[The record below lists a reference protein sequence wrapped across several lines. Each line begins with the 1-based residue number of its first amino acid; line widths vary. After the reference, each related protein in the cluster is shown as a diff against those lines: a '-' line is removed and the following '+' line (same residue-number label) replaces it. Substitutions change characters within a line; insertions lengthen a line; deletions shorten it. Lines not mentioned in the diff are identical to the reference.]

1 MLPFQLEFG
10 RPSALMRIHSVV
22 DRQFGVYLLQYDGVT
37 FDNRYLPTS
46 WQKDDRWHLAAYIY
60 RGALSVGSQ
69 RFEEGDAFTAATDTL
84 APSLNPQE
92 VVRTHGPSAILALRL
107 RPPFFNDTFRG
118 YLTRLPNVKSLPWDE
133 LKTSVED
140 PAKNMDRL
148 PASFNRVIDGLRAEG
163 VLDKT
168 APSPFSG
175 STGTGRVVSRIAS
188 TVFPTLSRLATRPTM
203 VDLIAR
209 AQLTER
215 QLLRNLLRVQEDFEL
230 FDRGWRPAILRWR
243 VTAGALLLS
252 SPDVSLSEA
261 ARLAGYSSVK
271 AMARAFADSG
281 LPSPSEVR
289 ERIGKDPVPTAPP
302 TATESLL

>member
-1 MLPFQLEFG
+1 
-10 RPSALMRIHSVV
+10 MRIHSVV
-22 DRQFGVYLLQYDGVT
+22 DKQFGAYLLQYDGVT
-37 FDNRYLPTS
+37 FDNRFLPTS
-46 WQKDDRWHLAAYIY
+46 WRPDPRWHLAVFIC
-60 RGALSVGSQ
+60 RGAVSVGSE
-69 RFEEGDAFTAATDTL
+69 RFEAGQAFTAETETV
-84 APSLNPQE
+84 APGTSPQAL
-92 VVRTHGPSAILALRL
+92 VRTHGPSGILALRL
-107 RPPFFNDTFRG
+107 RPPFFREAYRSKVQRIHG
-118 YLTRLPNVKSLPWDE
+118 AAESLPWHE
-133 LKTSVED
+133 LRAAVED
-140 PAKNMDRL
+140 PAHSLDSL
-148 PASFNRVIDGLRAEG
+148 PLYLNRVLDGLRALD
-163 VLDKT
+163 VLDS
-168 APSPFSG
+168 AMPSPYMG
-175 STGTGRVVSRIAS
+175 STGPGRVVSRISS

-252 SPDVSLSEA
+252 NPDVTLAEA

-289 ERIGKDPVPTAPP
+289 DRIGKDA
-302 TATESLL
+302 A